1 MGLITG
7 LTSKT
12 PQNILL
18 GAGAFFKN
26 YDVKKDTPE
35 TAQAKL
41 LGATQGGGS
50 FNAVPTVRQITVDGG
65 KTNIKELETIDDWVV
80 TMVANAK
87 EITANNIALALGAA
101 KIEDSEAPE
110 GYHRITGKEDFEQ
123 SDYQDNITWIGT
135 LKGSTK
141 PVIIILK
148 NALSLNGLSLSV
160 ADKSEATVPI
170 TLTGHY
176 SLENL
181 KEVPFEIIYPKGET
195 ASAEP
200 VTNEE

>member
-12 PQNILL
+12 PQNLLL

-26 YDVKKDTPE
+26 YDVKTDTLE
-35 TAQAKL
+35 KAEAKL

-65 KTNIKELETIDDWVV
+65 KTNVKELETIDDWVV
-80 TMVANAK
+80 TMVVNAK
-87 EITANNIALALGAA
+87 EITANNIALALGAV
-101 KIEDSEAPE
+101 KSEDAEAPT
-110 GYHRITGKEDFEQ
+110 GYKKITGKKDFEQ
-123 SDYQDNITWIGT
+123 SDYQDNITWIGK
-135 LKGSTK
+135 LKGNDK
-141 PVIIILK
+141 PVVIVIK

-160 ADKSEATVPI
+160 ADKNEATVPI

-176 SLENL
+176 SLDKL
-181 KEVPFEIIYPKGET
+181 DEVPFEIYYPKV
-195 ASAEP
+195 AEA
-200 VTNEE
+200 